1 MPEKKKLFFENIK
14 EDQLELIINR
24 LKNFID
30 RENVRFFYFS
40 GVIGVGKTS
49 FIRMMLRTLGVTENI
64 KSPSFSMVE
73 TYEVD
78 DKSFFHID
86 LFRMQDPNSWKTDE
100 ISAAFDDST
109 NYVFIEWPEKGN
121 DLPAPDIKI
130 NIRHNKQFH
139 DANVRDIAIE
149 INTISTLRNNIK

>member
-1 MPEKKKLFFENIK
+1 
-14 EDQLELIINR
+14 
-24 LKNFID
+24 
-30 RENVRFFYFS
+30 
-40 GVIGVGKTS
+40 
-49 FIRMMLRTLGVTENI
+49 MLRTLGVTENI

-78 DKSFFHID
+78 EKSFFHVD

-100 ISAAFDDST
+100 ISAAFDDGT

-130 NIRHNKQFH
+130 NIRHNKKSH
-139 DANVRDIAIE
+139 GTNVRDIAIE